1 LGIEQQKGWRP
12 VQRGEDR
19 YHRKKQAGGFTF
31 LELILVMLILGVSA
45 ALVAPMIG
53 HRLTRGD
60 PQQVALR
67 IRSAIELM
75 RVYAV
80 QRGQEELLIV
90 APRKNTYWHDRTGKL
105 VEIPPEDGLLSAFGQ
120 WVNNEEEVEFR
131 FYPDGTNS
139 GGQIRL
145 EKSRGAGATTYIV
158 SLDPLLG
165 SATMSREDG

>member
-1 LGIEQQKGWRP
+1 MWITD
-12 VQRGEDR
+12 QRHHIMHKHSD
-19 YHRKKQAGGFTF
+19 GFTF
-31 LELILVMLILGVSA
+31 LELVLVMLILGVSA
-45 ALVAPMIG
+45 ALVAPMLSQ
-53 HRLTRGD
+53 RLTRGD

-67 IRSAIELM
+67 IRSAMELM

-80 QRGQEELLIV
+80 QRGQEERLIV

-105 VEIPPEDGLLSAFGQ
+105 VEIRPEDGLLSALGQ
-120 WVNNEEEVEFR
+120 WANDEEEVEFR

-139 GGQIRL
+139 GGQVRL
-145 EKSRGAGATTYIV
+145 EKPRDAGATVYIV

>member
-1 LGIEQQKGWRP
+1 M
-12 VQRGEDR
+12 
-19 YHRKKQAGGFTF
+19 KKQTGGFTL
-31 LELILVMLILGVSA
+31 LELVLVMLILVVSA
-45 ALVAPMIG
+45 ALVAPMVG
-53 HRLTRGD
+53 QRLTRGD

-67 IRSAIELM
+67 IRSAMELM

-90 APRKNTYWHDRTGKL
+90 APRKNIYWHDRTGKL
-105 VEIPPEDGLLSAFGQ
+105 VEIPPQDGLLSAFGQ

-139 GGQIRL
+139 GGHIRL
-145 EKSRGAGATTYIV
+145 EKPSGAGATVYVV

-165 SATMSREDG
+165 SATMAREDG

>member
-1 LGIEQQKGWRP
+1 M
-12 VQRGEDR
+12 
-19 YHRKKQAGGFTF
+19 KKPSGGFTF
-31 LELILVMLILGVSA
+31 LELVLVMFILGVSV

-53 HRLTRGD
+53 QGLTRGD
-60 PQQVALR
+60 PQQIALR
-67 IRSAIELM
+67 LRSAMELM

-90 APRKNTYWHDRTGKL
+90 APRINTYWHDRTGKL
-105 VEIPPEDGLLSAFGQ
+105 VEIRPEDGLLSAFGQ

-139 GGQIRL
+139 GGQVRL
-145 EKSRGAGATTYIV
+145 EKPSGVGDSVYIV